1 MTKHF
6 SAFRFDVEDGTLW
19 RGAEQVPLTGKA
31 ASLLRCLL
39 GHAGTWV
46 SKSAIMSAVWPDT
59 HVQPDNIKVLVRE
72 IRQALGDDPRL
83 STFIRSAAGRGYSF
97 VADLSEVREVSAL
110 EPSNEVRAPIFV
122 NRGPELAGL
131 ADALDAVRASAR
143 RFVLISG
150 EHGAGKSALCDAF
163 VRTAHA
169 GGPVRV
175 CYGQSFDRELPHEPY
190 YVFLDALIALD
201 RRHPGYVPRVLT
213 ANAPSWLAQFP
224 QWNGAGTPAVHAVR
238 MFDELGAALAALS
251 FDLPLI
257 LILEDLQWADADSVN
272 ALARLA
278 ESQIPSKL
286 LIVGTCCDGEW
297 TAGERAHERLLAVA
311 NASPRSV
318 MLPLGSLTLEHVAR
332 YVDARFGPEC
342 LSELAPAVHQATSGN
357 PFMMVNAI
365 DSLVARR
372 LVVLEGGQ
380 WRREASLDAIASA
393 LPETLAE
400 VIARHVDH
408 LDPSEREA
416 LEAAAAV
423 GLEFTASAVAAAI
436 QQKVEYVRR
445 VLGPMARRGHL
456 LVAVGAVG
464 RRRGRGRRVGRTRAR
479 RTHHLQVPACALCR
493 PHRTAGANASTA
505 QGCRTPQPRPRPR
518 QARRHPPSR
527 LSSSPPYGVGTLI
540 GISGTGSRRTAKID
554 RMPWL
559 ELLVWK
565 GSISGTDR

>member
-1 MTKHF
+1 MGLSPMGRAPLSGLLWQLHGRAFSRSVTKHF

-19 RGAEQVPLTGKA
+19 RGVEQVPLTGKA
-31 ASLLRCLL
+31 ASLLRCLVAR
-39 GHAGTWV
+39 AGTWV

-59 HVQPDNIKVLVRE
+59 HVQPDNVKVLVRE
-72 IRQALGDDPRL
+72 IRQALGDDPRE
-83 STFIRSAAGRGYSF
+83 SKFIRSAPGRGYSF
-97 VADLSEVREVSAL
+97 VADVSEARQASAL
-110 EPSNEVRAPIFV
+110 EPLGDVRAPIFV
-122 NRGPELAGL
+122 NRGPELAAL

-175 CYGQSFDRELPHEPY
+175 CHGQSFDRELAHEPY

-201 RRHPGYVPRVLT
+201 RRHPGYVPRQLA

-224 QWNGAGTPAVHAVR
+224 QWSGAGTPAVHAVR

-251 FDLPLI
+251 YDLPLI

-286 LIVGTCCDGEW
+286 LIVGTCCDGDW
-297 TAGERAHERLLAVA
+297 TAGERAHERLLSVGA
-311 NASPRSV
+311 ASPRSA
-318 MLPLGSLTLEHVAR
+318 MLLLGSLTLEHVAR

-342 LSELAPAVHQATSGN
+342 LSELAPAVHQATGGN
-357 PFMMVNAI
+357 PFMMVSAI
-365 DSLVARR
+365 DSLVARQ
-372 LVVLEGGQ
+372 LVVLEDER
-380 WRREASLDAIASA
+380 WRREASLDDIARA
-393 LPETLAE
+393 LPETLAD

-416 LEAAAAV
+416 LEAAAAI
-423 GLEFTASAVAAAI
+423 GLEFTAAAVADAL

-456 LVAVGAVG
+456 FVGVG
-464 RRRGRGRRVGRTRAR
+464 ETTAAGSASPRRVAQTTYRFR
-479 RTHHLQVPACALCR
+479 HALY
-493 PHRTAGANASTA
+493 ADLIA
-505 QGCRTPQPRPRPR
+505 QQAPMLR
-518 QARRHPPSR
+518 QLRVVER
-527 LSSSPPYGVGTLI
+527 LSRVHNIADRDT
-540 GISGTGSRRTAKID
+540 TRRPA
-554 RMPWL
+554 
-559 ELLVWK
+559 
-565 GSISGTDR
+565 